1 MDSGCAFNLLLFN
14 IEFVLEENNLL
25 EYAFG
30 VNHPEIS
37 TVVDNSLIRV
47 IVYNKMLHCLNTIKH
62 QISCHNKYLD
72 EHNERIQLLKLKLEK
87 KLDQE
92 LMEKGISF
100 QNDKLEL
107 DTNKNDSFENKPV
120 NNVNNYLE
128 EFSSFSKNEME
139 ENIDHG
145 MNERVINNHIKDEL
159 VELAYE
165 MKSSALKFQELFRN
179 EKKNMSK
186 QQKHMKL
193 SSQSKI

>member
-25 EYAFG
+25 EYTFG

-47 IVYNKMLHCLNTIKH
+47 IAYKKMLHCLNTIKY

-72 EHNERIQLLKLKLEK
+72 EHHERIQLLKLKLEK

-107 DTNKNDSFENKPV
+107 DTDKNDSFESKP
-120 NNVNNYLE
+120 VNNYLE

-139 ENIDHG
+139 EHIDHR
-145 MNERVINNHIKDEL
+145 MDKRVINNHIKDEL

-193 SSQSKI
+193 